1 MLGPG
6 CENYLGFHFGDRFQ
20 MMIHVFSLFIISYS
34 DSICFLLMFM
44 KRILLGSIFQHKLY
58 KLHRMFEKFFGLVL

>member
-34 DSICFLLMFM
+34 DSHLLPFDV
-44 KRILLGSIFQHKLY
+44 Y
-58 KLHRMFEKFFGLVL
+58 EKDPFRLNFSTQTVQITQNV